1 MVARWRLSIFG
12 VRICTVL
19 VSQTNRVSTFIDCT
33 PREGLAVE
41 PTVHIRSKPH
51 VVSVHQQS
59 KTVWIAV
66 GYYTGKRIEVK
77 GRTQLDAVAGW
88 RKKAVRY
95 KGN

>member
-1 MVARWRLSIFG
+1 MLHTARG
-12 VRICTVL
+12 VK
-19 VSQTNRVSTFIDCT
+19 
-33 PREGLAVE
+33 AVE

-77 GRTQLDAVAGW
+77 GRTQLDAVAQW
-88 RKKAVRY
+88 RKKAARY
-95 KGN
+95 RGN